1 MSKLLSLLWR
11 QVPLTKDEDAFDVVY
26 TSNSQDFSSQC
37 CQEDFQVSQGQTQ
50 LGIMVLW
57 VQNQLLDYGFNFMNT
72 KIHID
77 NESTICIVKNPV
89 YHSKKG
95 KSKTHGDSTP
105 LHQYLLGVER
115 VMQDQLWHGKEMP
128 GVHLL
133 IRMQYDCTTATAL
146 EAAPIS
152 RCFRG
157 YICCKMKRFVGELQN
172 IGMGKSKI
180 FEKVLSELSQS
191 LGTEIFKVNEK
202 VHASKDIKRLQDVRD
217 LEEAKQCASSN
228 GCLKHKGQI
237 DLDALLARRLV
248 DEHEEEAAREHWH

>member
-105 LHQYLLGVER
+105 LHQYYLVLKR
-115 VMQDQLWHGKEMP
+115 VMQDQLGHGKRKCQ
-128 GVHLL
+128 VSLANW
-133 IRMQYDCTTATAL
+133 MQFD
-146 EAAPIS
+146 
-152 RCFRG
+152 F
-157 YICCKMKRFVGELQN
+157 
-172 IGMGKSKI
+172 
-180 FEKVLSELSQS
+180 
-191 LGTEIFKVNEK
+191 
-202 VHASKDIKRLQDVRD
+202 HASKDIKRLQDVRD